1 MKEAYFDLDNLQT
14 LSKQWLESFGKPGKA
29 LRQPFNIQV
38 AGLLVLDMQRYF
50 VDENSHANV
59 PSAAVIIPGLNAAA
73 SYFRNAGRPVIATQH
88 INTPENAGMMAS
100 WWSELILNDHPLVG
114 LAPDLDLMPHELL
127 RKSQYDAFFE
137 SDLETRLIEQGVKQ
151 VVIGGVM
158 THLCCEMTARS
169 AFVRGFEVYF
179 LVDGT
184 ATYNREYHQAALLN
198 LAHGTAVLTTIDQI
212 IKE

>member
-1 MKEAYFDLDNLQT
+1 MKEAYYQPDTIQGLADV
-14 LSKQWLESFGKPGKA
+14 WLENYSRPKKA
-29 LRQPFNIQV
+29 LRQPFNIKE
-38 AGLLVLDMQRYF
+38 AGLLILDMQRYF
-50 VDENSHANV
+50 IDEKSHAWV

-73 SYFRNAGRPVIATQH
+73 NYFRHAGRPVIATQH

-100 WWSELILNDHPLVG
+100 WWSELILEEHPLVG
-114 LAPDLDLMPHELL
+114 LAPELDVCPEEVLQ
-127 RKSQYDAFFE
+127 KSQYDAFFE
-137 SDLETRLIEQGVKQ
+137 SGLEARLKGQRVKQ
-151 VVIGGVM
+151 VVIGGLM

-198 LAHGTAVLTTIDQI
+198 LAHGTAVLISIDQLL
-212 IKE
+212 KG